1 MLGADIV
8 KCAVFGMKERVG
20 KVKAMVIN
28 RTNKATLQG
37 KIYNNIQ
44 AKSTVFTDDF
54 RGYLGL
60 KGFTHKT
67 VNHSAKESTAPRP
80 LFNFLFACLFFSLPP
95 I

>member
-1 MLGADIV
+1 
-8 KCAVFGMKERVG
+8 
-20 KVKAMVIN
+20 MVIN

-60 KGFTHKT
+60 KGFTHKS
-67 VNHSAKESTAPRP
+67 HRYKFHQ
-80 LFNFLFACLFFSLPP
+80 LQLY
-95 I
+95 